1 MELEKKYNEPH
12 SFTSFKVGTTQYECS
27 YCHHAIRDKEGKA
40 VPFERGGK
48 RVRDCTAFYCISFYL
63 SLSLSPSLSLSLSL
77 PPSLSTAFKCKNC
90 SCTCHNYCKR
100 HMPSNCGTLSLIGG
114 GRQQLTTPIPEAVR
128 NELFTNHNW
137 I

>member
-48 RVRDCTAFYCISFYL
+48 RVRDYTAFYCISFYL
-63 SLSLSPSLSLSLSL
+63 SLSLSLPLSLQHSSARIVPVHVTTIANVICPQTVGPSVSLG
-77 PPSLSTAFKCKNC
+77 AGDN
-90 SCTCHNYCKR
+90 N
-100 HMPSNCGTLSLIGG
+100 
-114 GRQQLTTPIPEAVR
+114 
-128 NELFTNHNW
+128 
-137 I
+137 

>member
-40 VPFERGGK
+40 LPFERGGK
-48 RVRDCTAFYCISFYL
+48 DCIAFYCI
-63 SLSLSPSLSLSLSL
+63 SLSLSLSL
-77 PPSLSTAFKCKNC
+77 SLSTAFKCKNC

-128 NELFTNHNW
+128 NELFMNHNW